1 VDFLFY
7 FWGPGALPGEE
18 SRLTRAMKAY
28 HLQKARDP
36 TDLPPWLFDEHER
49 RPLGLSTTS
58 GRYREDPGYGGHESS
73 EAFVTPRPRGL
84 RGVYD
89 TVATPTSFSSLQ
101 EMRRPSRVQQDD
113 VSASPP
119 LSKGNDRLRALRDA
133 KRSAA
138 AQRSVPARDAYVD
151 PIGYGG
157 PVPVERGRRFS
168 PDRGLG
174 VAAHANRAPSLP
186 ASVRPTV
193 GLPPRPAMRRY

>member
-1 VDFLFY
+1 
-7 FWGPGALPGEE
+7 
-18 SRLTRAMKAY
+18 MKAY
-28 HLQKARDP
+28 HIQQARDP

-58 GRYREDPGYGGHESS
+58 GRYRERPGYGNHESS
-73 EAFVTPRPRGL
+73 ETFASPRRRGL
-84 RGVYD
+84 PEVYD
-89 TVATPTSFSSLQ
+89 TAATPPSFSSPQ
-101 EMRRPSRVQQDD
+101 EMRRLPGVQPDD

-119 LSKGNDRLRALRDA
+119 KANDRLRALRDA

-138 AQRSVPARDAYVD
+138 AQRSVPVRDAYAD
-151 PIGYGG
+151 SIGYGG
-157 PVPVERGRRFS
+157 SVPVERGRRYS

-174 VAAHANRAPSLP
+174 VGTHANRGPSLP